1 MNVSFYIEHLY
12 YLPQFQPVLDELST
26 KGHSVELLVNSNSI
40 NEDDAET
47 IFKDISYNSIFVSS
61 SKEIIDHFHKT
72 SPDWI
77 ILGNNL
83 IDFQELPKQCKTAM
97 IYHGI
102 GVKECYYKTGLL
114 QTDVRFVEGEHR
126 TREILRRDPQAKLA
140 EVGFSK
146 LDPLFQANAFDHAQL
161 YQLYNLDQNKKTILY
176 APTFYPSSLE
186 LMAKNFP
193 AQFSEYNIII
203 KPHEFSLTKSQY
215 KNQRNLLTH
224 WQQFDNVY
232 LAQKKDFSLVPFM
245 AIADILISEA
255 SSALF
260 EFAAL
265 DKPVIW
271 CDFLKLRWNYRGI
284 FRYRLE
290 RRMDQTIS
298 RYKDIALHV
307 DRYKHLKAVVDAEL
321 NQPDNLSNKRNQYS
335 AELLGACDGRVSER
349 IVQYLEQ
356 QLSLK

>member
-12 YLPQFQPVLDELST
+12 YLPQFQPVLNELSA
-26 KGHSVELLVNSNSI
+26 KGHTVKLLVNNNSI
-40 NEDDAET
+40 HENEAET
-47 IFKDISYNSIFVSS
+47 IFSDVSYDRIFISSP
-61 SKEIIDHFHKT
+61 KEMIELFHKT
-72 SPDWI
+72 LPDWI

-83 IDFQELPKQCKTAM
+83 IEFTELPKQCKTAM

-102 GVKECYYKTGLL
+102 GVKECYYKSDLL

-126 TREILRRDPQAKLA
+126 TREILRRDPQAQLA

-146 LDPLFQANAFDHAQL
+146 LDPLFQDKAIDHSLL
-161 YQLYNLDQNKKTILY
+161 YQLYKLNPKKKTILY

-193 AQFSEYNIII
+193 AQFAEYNIII

-215 KNQRNLLTH
+215 KNQRSLLTN

-232 LAQKKDFSLVPFM
+232 LAEKKDFSLVPFM

-298 RYKDIALHV
+298 QYKDIALHV
-307 DRYKHLKAVVDAEL
+307 DKYKHLKDAVDAEI
-321 NQPDNLSNKRNQYS
+321 NHPENLSRKRKQYS

-349 IVQYLEQ
+349 IVQYLQ
-356 QLSLK
+356 QHLD